1 MNYKVLTCGS
11 NGNYQLGTG
20 DNEDHDKLQE
30 VPLPPEAKLSGVRQ
44 FAFGGNH
51 TFILL
56 EDGLLFATG
65 NNEHGQ
71 CGIPG
76 PQTLFNFTKVTG
88 SWKHVSAGWEFSVL
102 CSMDNRVFTCG
113 YGPKGELGLG
123 PKITRA
129 ETLHDLKKEW
139 KDVVAM
145 ELSINHTIV
154 KLADGTFF
162 GWGASRKHQMGEF
175 PGVPN
180 KKGDLKPLAQLWEPT
195 KLNLTAE
202 SVKLGRERTLLLGES
217 LRVIG
222 KDPLE
227 IDVRANKARAMWSSI
242 HYSHEVD
249 GSLVVSSV
257 GNNSHGQLFQY
268 DVPEKIVD
276 FEVGSEHGILL
287 TESGKVY
294 AWGWGEHGN
303 CGERKDD
310 SVIFNFLNL
319 IYNGTSKV
327 TKMACG
333 LATTWLVVE

>member
-1 MNYKVLTCGS
+1 MAWTYLVWL
-11 NGNYQLGTG
+11 
-20 DNEDHDKLQE
+20 
-30 VPLPPEAKLSGVRQ
+30 
-44 FAFGGNH
+44 
-51 TFILL
+51 
-56 EDGLLFATG
+56 GLLYLVAW
-65 NNEHGQ
+65 
-71 CGIPG
+71 PG
-76 PQTLFNFTKVTG
+76 LDYLDYLDYFLAWTL
-88 SWKHVSAGWEFSVL
+88 ASVL
-102 CSMDNRVFTCG
+102 YLISDRDASDVCRCFCSWLDDNSLRGFWDL
-113 YGPKGELGLG
+113 GES
-123 PKITRA
+123 RN
-129 ETLHDLKKEW
+129 KKKWNGVEW
-139 KDVVAM
+139 NCP
-145 ELSINHTIV
+145 SHYC
-154 KLADGTFF
+154 KLANGTFS
-162 GWGASRKHQMGEF
+162 GGCQETPNGEF

-310 SVIFNFLNL
+310 SVTFNFLNL